1 MNIGEAARRSGIS
14 SKMIRHYEQLGL
26 IAPIGRSEAGYRVFS
41 ERDLGLLRF
50 IRKARSLGF
59 SLEQIGQLVL
69 LWQDE
74 ARASLDVKRVAER
87 HLADL
92 DAKIRAKS
100 GGKRKLD
107 DLLAPMFVSREKG
120 AAFDHEAWKAMV
132 GGELGPDAVATFEK
146 VVLGGEM
153 FVPDAGAFGPCFT
166 REPAAYDVGGVQ
178 VQGYRWVRLA
188 SVPDAVCRGW

>member
-26 IAPIGRSEAGYRVFS
+26 IAPSGRSEAGYRVFS

-92 DAKIRAKS
+92 DAK
-100 GGKRKLD
+100 
-107 DLLAPMFVSREKG
+107 
-120 AAFDHEAWKAMV
+120 AAEA
-132 GGELGPDAVATFEK
+132 
-146 VVLGGEM
+146 
-153 FVPDAGAFGPCFT
+153 
-166 REPAAYDVGGVQ
+166 
-178 VQGYRWVRLA
+178 
-188 SVPDAVCRGW
+188 

>member
-1 MNIGEAARRSGIS
+1 MPYNRGAL
-14 SKMIRHYEQLGL
+14 Y
-26 IAPIGRSEAGYRVFS
+26 F
-41 ERDLGLLRF
+41 
-50 IRKARSLGF
+50 
-59 SLEQIGQLVL
+59 
-69 LWQDE
+69 
-74 ARASLDVKRVAER
+74 
-87 HLADL
+87 ADL

>member
-14 SKMIRHYEQLGL
+14 SKVIRHHAQLGL
-26 IAPIGRSEAGYRVFS
+26 IAPSGRSEAGYRVFS

-50 IRKARSLGF
+50 IRQARSLGF

-92 DAKIRAKS
+92 DAKIRALQTMRDTLTHLVGHCPAS
-100 GGKRKLD
+100 DDPDCPILKR
-107 DLLAPMFVSREKG
+107 LA
-120 AAFDHEAWKAMV
+120 A
-132 GGELGPDAVATFEK
+132 GED
-146 VVLGGEM
+146 
-153 FVPDAGAFGPCFT
+153 DAG
-166 REPAAYDVGGVQ
+166 
-178 VQGYRWVRLA
+178 
-188 SVPDAVCRGW
+188 